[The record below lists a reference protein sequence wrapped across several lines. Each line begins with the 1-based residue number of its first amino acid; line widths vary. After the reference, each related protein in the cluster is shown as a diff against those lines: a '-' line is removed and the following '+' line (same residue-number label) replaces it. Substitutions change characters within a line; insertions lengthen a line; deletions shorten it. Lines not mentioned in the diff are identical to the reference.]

1 MTLFQDCVPAELGF
15 SPTSWARL
23 FKINDVV
30 SGEVNFSNM
39 PILLLKKC
47 VKLLH
52 CKSLSHFFSTKIFS
66 VFGYKVVKHLTS

>member
-39 PILLLKKC
+39 PILLFKKC
-47 VKLLH
+47 VKLLQLI
-52 CKSLSHFFSTKIFS
+52 SFFSTKIFS